1 MNRTQTQRVMNPN
14 STDPSS
20 AGASIASGR
29 WNRPAKWA
37 PAHNPKN
44 EAPQAQSGVRS
55 HPMTTS
61 ARASQRGNPAALTRY
76 AFRTLKNR
84 ATAVSVTV

>member
-14 STDPSS
+14 STAPSN
-20 AGASIASGR
+20 AGASIARGLV
-29 WNRPAKWA
+29 NRPVRCA
-37 PAHNPKN
+37 PAHSPKK

-76 AFRTLKNR
+76 AFRALKN
-84 ATAVSVTV
+84 TASAASITA